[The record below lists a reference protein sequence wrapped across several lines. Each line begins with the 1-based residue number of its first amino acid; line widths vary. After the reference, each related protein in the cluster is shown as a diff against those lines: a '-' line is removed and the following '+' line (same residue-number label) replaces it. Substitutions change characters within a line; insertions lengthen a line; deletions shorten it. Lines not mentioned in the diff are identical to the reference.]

1 MDPRRVLT
9 FRAVAHERSFS
20 AAARALSLTQPA
32 VSQQVAAL
40 ERELG
45 ARLLDREHAMALT
58 PAGEVLLAH
67 ADAIAERFALAERQL
82 AELAVPPR
90 LRIGAFPSA
99 LAALVPRAVAR
110 LGAAAGEPPSARAA
124 GALGEVILE
133 EGTTP
138 ELADRVGR
146 GELHLALGFQ
156 DATLERREHD
166 GVERR
171 DLLQETFLVAL
182 PPGHRLAALDA
193 IPLTALAEERWIA
206 PSGNNLIARACAA
219 AGFEMQLS
227 MVSRDPLA
235 NRGVIAA
242 GLAVTLV
249 PRLGA
254 DGFHGLELR
263 PIEGEGPRRDV
274 YALLPRG
281 GRHPQAEDAWD
292 ALVEVASAFG

>member
-20 AAARALSLTQPA
+20 AAARALALTQPA

-40 ERELG
+40 EREVG
-45 ARLLDREHAMALT
+45 ARLLDRENAMALT

-67 ADAIAERFALAERQL
+67 ADAIAERFALATRQL
-82 AELAVPPR
+82 AELAKPPR

-99 LAALVPRAVAR
+99 LVALVPQAAAR
-110 LGAAAGEPPSARAA
+110 LG
-124 GALGEVILE
+124 EVLLE
-133 EGTTP
+133 EGSTP
-138 ELADRVGR
+138 ELAERVGR
-146 GELHLALGFQ
+146 GDLHLALGFQ
-156 DATLERREHD
+156 DAALERRSHE
-166 GVERR
+166 GTERR

-182 PPGHRLAALDA
+182 PPGHRLAERES
-193 IPLTALAEERWIA
+193 IPLAALAQERWIA
-206 PSGNNLIARACAA
+206 PSCRA
-219 AGFEMQLS
+219 AGFEMRLS

-263 PIEGEGPRRDV
+263 PIEGDGPRRDV
-274 YALLPRG
+274 YAILPLG
-281 GRHPQAEDAWD
+281 GRHPHADDAWD
-292 ALVEVASAFG
+292 ALVEVASA

>member
-9 FRAVAHERSFS
+9 FRAVARERSFT
-20 AAARALSLTQPA
+20 AAAAALNLTQPA
-32 VSQQVAAL
+32 VSQQVSAL
-40 ERELG
+40 EREVG
-45 ARLLDREHAMALT
+45 VKLLVREGGVALT

-67 ADAIAERFALAERQL
+67 ADAIAERFTLAARQL
-82 AELAVPPR
+82 AELAAPPR

-99 LAALVPRAVAR
+99 LVGLVPQAAAR
-110 LGAAAGEPPSARAA
+110 LG
-124 GALGEVILE
+124 EVLLE
-133 EGTTP
+133 EASTP
-138 ELADRVGR
+138 ELAERVAR
-146 GELHLALGFQ
+146 GELHVALGFQ
-156 DATLERREHD
+156 DASLERREHE
-166 GVERR
+166 GTERR
-171 DLLQETFLVAL
+171 ELMTESFLVAL

-193 IPLTALAEERWIA
+193 VPLAALADERWIA

-274 YALLPRG
+274 YALLPLG
-281 GRHPQAEDAWD
+281 GRHPQAEDAWE
-292 ALVEVASAFG
+292 ALVEVASAYA

>member
-20 AAARALSLTQPA
+20 AAARLLALTQPA

-40 ERELG
+40 EREVG
-45 ARLLDREHAMALT
+45 ARLLDRDNAMALT

-82 AELAVPPR
+82 SELAQPPR

-99 LAALVPRAVAR
+99 LVALVPQAAAR
-110 LGAAAGEPPSARAA
+110 LG
-124 GALGEVILE
+124 EVLVE
-133 EGTTP
+133 EGSTP
-138 ELADRVGR
+138 EVAARGGR

-156 DATLERREHD
+156 DTSLERREHE
-166 GVERR
+166 GTERR
-171 DLLQETFLVAL
+171 ELLQETFLVAL
-182 PPGHRLAALDA
+182 PPGHRLAALEA
-193 IPLTALAEERWIA
+193 IPLAALAQERWIA
-206 PSGNNLIARACAA
+206 PSADNLIARACRA
-219 AGFEMQLS
+219 AGFEMRLS

-263 PIEGEGPRRDV
+263 PIEGDGPRRDV
-274 YALLPRG
+274 YAILPLG
-281 GRHPQAEDAWD
+281 GRHPHAEDAWD
-292 ALVEVASAFG
+292 ALVEVASAFA

>member
-20 AAARALSLTQPA
+20 AAARSLSLTQPA

-40 ERELG
+40 EREVG
-45 ARLLDREHAMALT
+45 VQLLDRDGGVALT

-67 ADAIAERFALAERQL
+67 ADAIAERFALASTQL
-82 AELAVPPR
+82 AELAKPPR

-99 LAALVPRAVAR
+99 LVALVPQAAAR
-110 LGAAAGEPPSARAA
+110 LG
-124 GALGEVILE
+124 EVLLE
-133 EGTTP
+133 EGSTP
-138 ELADRVGR
+138 DLAARVGR

-156 DATLERREHD
+156 DAALERRAYE

-171 DLLQETFLVAL
+171 ELLTETFLVAL

-193 IPLTALAEERWIA
+193 VPLGALAEERWIA

-219 AGFEMQLS
+219 AGFEMRLS

-263 PIEGEGPRRDV
+263 PIEGAGPRRDV

-281 GRHPQAEDAWD
+281 GRHPQAEDAWE
-292 ALVEVASAFG
+292 ALVEVASEFA

>member
-40 ERELG
+40 EREVG
-45 ARLLDREHAMALT
+45 AKLLDRENAMALT
-58 PAGEVLLAH
+58 PAGAVLLAH
-67 ADAIAERFALAERQL
+67 ADAIAERFELATRQL
-82 AELAVPPR
+82 AELARPPR

-99 LAALVPRAVAR
+99 LVGLVPQAAAR
-110 LGAAAGEPPSARAA
+110 LD
-124 GALGEVILE
+124 EVMLE
-133 EGTTP
+133 EGPTP
-138 ELADRVGR
+138 ELAERVAR
-146 GELHLALGFQ
+146 GALHLAVGFQ
-156 DATLERREHD
+156 DAAIERREHE
-166 GVERR
+166 GCERR
-171 DLLQETFLVAL
+171 ELLSEPFLVAL
-182 PPGHRLAALDA
+182 WPGHPLAERAAVPLAALA
-193 IPLTALAEERWIA
+193 QERWIA

-219 AGFEMQLS
+219 AGFELRPA

-263 PIEGEGPRRDV
+263 PIEGDGPRRDV
-274 YALLPRG
+274 YVLLPQG
-281 GRHPQAEDAWD
+281 GRHPHAEEAWN
-292 ALVEVASAFG
+292 ALVEVASGFA

>member
-20 AAARALSLTQPA
+20 SAARALNLTQPA

-40 ERELG
+40 EREVG
-45 ARLLDREHAMALT
+45 ARLLDRENAMALT
-58 PAGEVLLAH
+58 RAGAVLLAH
-67 ADAIAERFALAERQL
+67 ADAIAERFELAQRQL
-82 AELAVPPR
+82 AELAEPPR

-99 LAALVPRAVAR
+99 LVGLVPQAAAR
-110 LGAAAGEPPSARAA
+110 LGEI
-124 GALGEVILE
+124 LLE
-133 EGTTP
+133 EGPTL
-138 ELADRVGR
+138 ELAARVAR

-156 DATLERREHD
+156 DAALERRTHE
-166 GVERR
+166 GTERR
-171 DLLQETFLVAL
+171 ELLTESFLVAL

-193 IPLTALAEERWIA
+193 VPLAALAEERWIA
-206 PSGNNLIARACAA
+206 PSADNLIARACAA
-219 AGFEMQLS
+219 AGFEMRLS

-263 PIEGEGPRRDV
+263 PIEGDGPRRDV
-274 YALLPRG
+274 YAILPHG
-281 GRHPQAEDAWD
+281 GRHPRLEDAWQ
-292 ALVEVASAFG
+292 ALVEVASEYA

>member
-20 AAARALSLTQPA
+20 AAARSLSLTQPA

-40 ERELG
+40 EREVG
-45 ARLLDREHAMALT
+45 SRLFDRDNAMALT
-58 PAGEVLLAH
+58 PAGAVLLEH
-67 ADAIAERFALAERQL
+67 ADAIAERFELATRQL
-82 AELAVPPR
+82 AELAKPPR

-99 LAALVPRAVAR
+99 LVRLVPQAAAR
-110 LGAAAGEPPSARAA
+110 LG
-124 GALGEVILE
+124 EVLLE
-133 EGTTP
+133 EGPTP
-138 ELADRVGR
+138 ELAERVGR

-156 DATLERREHD
+156 DAALDRREHEGTERRE
-166 GVERR
+166 
-171 DLLQETFLVAL
+171 LLTETFLVAL
-182 PPGHRLAALDA
+182 PPGHRLAALEA
-193 IPLTALAEERWIA
+193 VPLAALAEERWIA

-254 DGFHGLELR
+254 DGFGGLELR
-263 PIEGEGPRRDV
+263 PIDGDGPRRDV
-274 YALLPRG
+274 YAILPRG
-281 GRHPQAEDAWD
+281 GRHPQVEDAWD
-292 ALVEVASAFG
+292 ALVEVASELG

>member
-20 AAARALSLTQPA
+20 AAARTLALTQPA

-40 ERELG
+40 EREVG
-45 ARLLDREHAMALT
+45 ARLLDRDNAMAPT
-58 PAGEVLLAH
+58 PAGEILLEH
-67 ADAIAERFALAERQL
+67 ADAIAERFELAARQL
-82 AELAVPPR
+82 AELARPPR

-99 LAALVPRAVAR
+99 LVALVPQAAAR
-110 LGAAAGEPPSARAA
+110 LD
-124 GALGEVILE
+124 EVMLE
-133 EGTTP
+133 EGPTT
-138 ELADRVGR
+138 ELAERVAR
-146 GELHLALGFQ
+146 GALHLAVGFQ
-156 DATLERREHD
+156 DAALERREHA
-166 GVERR
+166 GTERR
-171 DLLQETFLVAL
+171 ELLQETFLVAL
-182 PPGHRLAALDA
+182 PPGHALAERDTV
-193 IPLTALAEERWIA
+193 PLAALAEERWIA

-219 AGFEMQLS
+219 AGFEMRPV

-263 PIEGEGPRRDV
+263 PIEGDGPRRDV
-274 YALLPRG
+274 YAILPLG
-281 GRHPQAEDAWD
+281 GRHPHAEDAWD
-292 ALVEVASAFG
+292 ALVEVASAFA